1 MPESC
6 DGDDASPTWQVTAAA
21 DATSTTLSFDGAHVA
36 LREYAVTAT
45 IGHFATPR
53 LGWTIGGG
61 AIVGGTIEGRPI
73 AGGAT
78 IAAAL
83 SWLPVY
89 ERARRPFVGV
99 SASLAAAYAR
109 ATADDGAQHAFSPW
123 DLRGGVMVGKTF
135 SPVVVYAA
143 ARVFGGPVFWHRNGD
158 GVVGTD
164 RYHVT
169 VGAGVTVRLPA
180 RFDLAIEAMP
190 LGEQSAAAALTMH
203 Y

>member
-1 MPESC
+1 MPETC
-6 DGDDASPTWQVTAAA
+6 DGSDESPTWQVTAAA

-45 IGHFATPR
+45 IGHFESPR
-53 LGWTIGGG
+53 FGWSIGAG
-61 AIVGGTIEGRPI
+61 AIAGGSIEGRPI
-73 AGGAT
+73 AGGVT
-78 IAAAL
+78 IAASA

-99 SASLAAAYAR
+99 SASIAGAFAR
-109 ATADDGAQHAFSPW
+109 ATADDGSTRVFSPW
-123 DLRGGVMVGKTF
+123 DARGGVMVGKTF
-135 SPVVVYAA
+135 APIVVYAA
-143 ARVFGGPVFWHRNGD
+143 ARVFGGPVFWHRGGS

-180 RFDLAIEAMP
+180 RMERSRRCR
-190 LGEQSAAAALTMH
+190 SASRARPAR
-203 Y
+203 